1 MESLVR
7 GYIRKFVI
15 PLVSRR
21 AQAAVETAIIMP
33 LMVFMLLGI
42 VQLTLIQQA
51 RLMTEH
57 AAFNAARAGIV
68 WNASQDKMVNA
79 ASVTLVPAL
88 PIVKK
93 GDFLGS
99 LVSFAK
105 WALVIKGSQYADK
118 GIASLEG
125 LGKML
130 NINVG
135 GIPDVSVVQVT
146 VINPRDGNWDKI
158 PDVIK
163 VGGKDGKEL
172 DFDYVPSDATTTDAK
187 NIREVNR
194 LTIRTRF
201 LYPMRIPFANY
212 IIHTA
217 WMAQAAGVE
226 LTGPIDKPMMK
237 GQLWNEQSRARQTI
251 EGRLPQV
258 DPTQILFG
266 DKDKN
271 TLKALWEL
279 NKRGLYLIPLRATYS
294 MRMQSNIFR
303 DNLKE
308 GFF

>member
-1 MESLVR
+1 MR
-7 GYIRKFVI
+7 AYIRNI
-15 PLVSRR
+15 LR
-21 AQAAVETAIIMP
+21 ARLGDRGQAAVETAIIMP

-79 ASVTLVPAL
+79 AAVTLIPAL
-88 PIVKK
+88 PIIKK
-93 GDFLGS
+93 GNLLGS

-105 WALVIKGSQYADK
+105 WALIIKGTQYADK

-130 NINVG
+130 NINIG
-135 GIPDVSVVQVT
+135 GIPDISVVKVE
-146 VINPRDGNWDKI
+146 VVNPKEDDWDKI
-158 PDVIK
+158 PDTAR

-172 DFDYVPSDATTTDAK
+172 DFDFVPTDAAGAATTDAGK
-187 NIREVNR
+187 IREANR

-201 LYPMRIPFANY
+201 LYPMRIPFANQ

-217 WMAQAAGVE
+217 WMAQAAGVQ

-237 GQLWNEQSRARQTI
+237 GQKWNEDSRARQTI
-251 EGRLPQV
+251 EGRLPSV

-266 DKDKN
+266 DRERN
-271 TLKALWEL
+271 TLKALWML
-279 NKRGLYLIPLRATYS
+279 NGRGLYLIPLRATYT
-294 MRMQSNIFR
+294 MRMQSNIFK
-303 DNLKE
+303 DNLRE